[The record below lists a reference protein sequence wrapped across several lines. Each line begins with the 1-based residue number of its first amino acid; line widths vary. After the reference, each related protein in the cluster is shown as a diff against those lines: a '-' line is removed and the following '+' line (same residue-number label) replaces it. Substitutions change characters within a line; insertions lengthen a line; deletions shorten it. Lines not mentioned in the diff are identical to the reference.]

1 MVRNWSG
8 LIDAFDAFRSPLR
21 LEALEETY
29 ILTDDSL
36 RDQMYSR
43 RFASHPQALLKFM
56 CSWQKE
62 YARTCFLWT
71 YELSR
76 LYLGDSRILPAH
88 TTANT
93 FLLSTSFK
101 ALRFAFIYGIRFA
114 PIRLAPF
121 VFFSIRTAPYMN
133 SKNLPAKLVLEWWNK
148 ASHFKYLRFYT
159 LPTYFTA
166 FNCIVMSTTTSHLLD
181 YLIVGNSMIKSPQ
194 TSLIFTAASEK
205 SNLMQI
211 PLEPMPGLSASSSL
225 VKPYQNRDIRLL
237 MSSLCSTPVSSLKDL
252 YVIFNLLTLNT
263 ILM

>member
-1 MVRNWSG
+1 
-8 LIDAFDAFRSPLR
+8 
-21 LEALEETY
+21 
-29 ILTDDSL
+29 
-36 RDQMYSR
+36 MYSR
-43 RFASHPQALLKFM
+43 RFASHPQALLNFM

-88 TTANT
+88 TATNT

-114 PIRLAPF
+114 PIKLAPF

-166 FNCIVMSTTTSHLLD
+166 FNYIVRSTTASHLLD
-181 YLIVGNSMIKSPQ
+181 YLVVGNSLIKSPH
-194 TSLIFTAASEK
+194 TSLIFTTASEK
-205 SNLMQI
+205 SSLVQV
-211 PLEPMPGLSASSSL
+211 PLEPMPGLSGNSSL
-225 VKPYQNRDIRLL
+225 IKPYQTCDVKLL
-237 MSSLCSTPVSSLKDL
+237 VSSLCSTPISSLKDL
-252 YVIFNLLTLNT
+252 YVIFNLLTLNI